1 MSNLNINMDTSN
13 VKCTCCPC
21 NPDSSTP
28 EPPNTGGSGTSCDC
42 CPPVNSQEK
51 NVTLSILTYYDTR
64 IKKWTLSKINAGK
77 DPNAPKVVFV
87 KDNLAF
93 VGEANTLYVYN
104 DKIYLWDEVDEI
116 FKKISDDSDPTWN
129 PITK

>member
-1 MSNLNINMDTSN
+1 MSSININMDTSN
-13 VKCTCCPC
+13 LTTTCVCPNCPC
-21 NPDSSTP
+21 STSD
-28 EPPNTGGSGTSCDC
+28 PPNTGGSGSGCNC

-104 DKIYLWDEVDEI
+104 DKIYLWDEVDQV
-116 FKKISDDSDPTWN
+116 FKKISDDSEPTWN

>member
-1 MSNLNINMDTSN
+1 MAININMDTN
-13 VKCTCCPC
+13 NAKCSCSCYPT
-21 NPDSSTP
+21 TP
-28 EPPNTGGSGTSCDC
+28 VEPPNTGEAGTGCNCSC
-42 CPPVNSQEK
+42 CPPINSQEK

-87 KDNLAF
+87 KDNLGF
-93 VGEANTLYVYN
+93 VGENNTLYVYN
-104 DKIYLWDEVDEI
+104 NKIYIWDEVDQV
-116 FKKISDDSDPTWN
+116 FVKISNDTDPMWS